1 MGPGRKRKVEVEVE
15 VEVEADATTEIV
27 IIDSNND
34 HYISLK
40 ELQQATNKLFDGDK
54 SINEELLNKAMNYAF
69 NEQ

>member
-1 MGPGRKRKVEVEVE
+1 LEEHPEWRTRSEISGDKFPVELK
-15 VEVEADATTEIV
+15 

-34 HYISLK
+34 NYISLK
-40 ELQQATNKLFDGDK
+40 ELQKATNKLFDGDK

>member
-1 MGPGRKRKVEVEVE
+1 LEEHPEWRTRS
-15 VEVEADATTEIV
+15 EIIEDKFPSELK